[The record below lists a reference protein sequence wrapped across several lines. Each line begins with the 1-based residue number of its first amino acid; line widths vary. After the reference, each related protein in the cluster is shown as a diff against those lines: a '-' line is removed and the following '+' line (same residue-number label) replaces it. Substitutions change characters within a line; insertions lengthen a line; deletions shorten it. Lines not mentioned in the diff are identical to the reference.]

1 MVKCGKSVQH
11 VLSHTSRICTCCL
24 SGCSVHSKSVQL
36 PQLPCVEHLETRF
49 TSRIMCGMSS
59 SLVREPLVHC
69 HVSCCAL
76 SLLFSCCP
84 VLRFRNSGLTFSNS
98 PRTWRASSGATS
110 STHRPVGVAAGGVVY
125 AARVQQRPTGCLIA
139 GVRRRSNALRCAD
152 PTGANEWPLKAL
164 KSPLAADSTP
174 RTTTAD

>member
-1 MVKCGKSVQH
+1 MLFTVKVCSF
-11 VLSHTSRICTCCL
+11 RNCL
-24 SGCSVHSKSVQL
+24 AWSTL
-36 PQLPCVEHLETRF
+36 R
-49 TSRIMCGMSS
+49 
-59 SLVREPLVHC
+59 
-69 HVSCCAL
+69 HVSHLGSCVACPVRSCANLSSIVMSPVVL